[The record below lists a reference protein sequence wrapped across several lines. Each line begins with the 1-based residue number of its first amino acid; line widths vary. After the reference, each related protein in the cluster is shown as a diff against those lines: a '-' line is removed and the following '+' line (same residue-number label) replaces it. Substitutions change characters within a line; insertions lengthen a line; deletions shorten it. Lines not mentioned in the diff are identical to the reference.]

1 MKTKRQTAMALILI
15 MGLVSAFGDIVYE
28 SARSISG
35 PYLAFLGASTVVV
48 GAVSGLGEFLGYG
61 LRLFSG
67 YFADRTRAYWAAT
80 FIGYGLILC
89 IPLLAFAGSWQAA
102 ALLLILERIGKA
114 IRSPARD
121 TILSHATHQTGRG
134 WGFALH
140 EFLDQMGAILGPLIL
155 SAAFLVSQNYR
166 NGFHWLWL
174 PAIFVIVFLLIAR
187 WKVPDPQKL
196 EANPI
201 KAKDTPEKSSL
212 PLEFWHYATFTFLG
226 VAGFVSFPL
235 LSLYWVKEGIVQAAW
250 IPTLYAIAMGVDAVV
265 ALLVG
270 KLYDRF
276 GLNTLFAVPFLTLL
290 VPLSGFSKSAVL
302 IGLSLVLWGSVMA
315 VHETTMRAAVADIA
329 QIHKRATGYGIFNTI
344 YGAGWFVGGTLLGW
358 LYQTALSFLPWVVL
372 FLEGCAAATFWALV
386 RRKSTLLQEVRKGRL

>member
-1 MKTKRQTAMALILI
+1 MKTERNTAFSLILI

-35 PYLAFLGASTVVV
+35 PYLAFLGASAVVV
-48 GAVSGLGEFLGYG
+48 GAVAGLGEFLGYG
-61 LRLFSG
+61 LRLVSG
-67 YFADRTRAYWAAT
+67 YLADRTRAYWIAT

-89 IPLLAFAGSWQAA
+89 IPFLAFAGSWQLA

-134 WGFALH
+134 WGFAIH
-140 EFLDQMGAILGPLIL
+140 EFLDQIGAVVGPLVL
-155 SAAFLVSQNYR
+155 SLAFYVSGNYR
-166 NGFHWLWL
+166 SGFHWLWL
-174 PAIFVIVFLLIAR
+174 PSILVIVFLAFAR
-187 WKVPDPQKL
+187 WKVPNPEAL
-196 EANPI
+196 EADEPRDSVSS
-201 KAKDTPEKSSL
+201 KQTSL
-212 PLEFWHYATFTFLG
+212 PPTFWHYAAFTFLS

-250 IPTLYAIAMGVDAVV
+250 IPTLYAVAMGVDALI

-276 GLNTLFAVPFLTLL
+276 GLNTLFAVPLLTLL
-290 VPLSGFSKSAVL
+290 VPLSGFSSSPIW
-302 IGLSLVLWGSVMA
+302 IGVSIVLWGTVMSI
-315 VHETTMRAAVADIA
+315 HETTMRAAVADIA

-344 YGAGWFVGGTLLGW
+344 YGASWFVGGSLLGW
-358 LYQTALSFLPWVVL
+358 LYQSALPLLAWTVFL
-372 FLEGCAAATFWALV
+372 LEGIAAFLFWILV
-386 RRKSTLLQEVRKGRL
+386 RRKGASA